1 MIKKTLMSL
10 LVIMLASNLQAQYG
24 APDGEWHTWGGDH
37 GFTRYTALDQINAD
51 NVQQL
56 QVVWRWQ
63 ALPLGSRPDSNL
75 KATPLMV
82 DGVLYVPSGQHQV
95 VALDPATGQQI
106 WQFDPDPSSVAERG
120 LGLGSRSLGLWQ
132 SGDET
137 RLFHNTLD
145 GRLISIDARTGLADP
160 DFGNNGTVLLR
171 EGLYPDGTDAASV
184 GSSSP
189 PAVVGDI
196 VVAQVVGTITAPNKE
211 ATPGHIRG
219 YDVRT
224 GELVWRFNTIPQPGE
239 FGHDTWEGDS
249 WQYTGNTGVWS
260 MMSVD
265 TETGYIYLPVEA
277 GSNDFYGGHRAGDNL
292 FSQSIV
298 CLDGRTGELVW
309 HYQLTHH
316 GLWDYDP
323 PSAPILGDITVN
335 GERIKTVTQLTKQG
349 MSFVFDRVTGE
360 PVWPIE
366 ERAVPQSEVPGE
378 QTSATQPFPSL
389 PPPYLTQGYHETD
402 LIDFTPEIRAE
413 ALAIASQ
420 YVRGP
425 LYTPPT
431 PIREGGTQ
439 GTWVNPGYQGGAN
452 WNGAAFDPQTGMM
465 FVPLRNAPMSAALQ
479 EPDPARTNWNY
490 LRAPS
495 VFIQGPRG
503 LPIVRPPWSLV
514 TATNMNRAQHTW
526 SRSIGPASDYIRDH
540 PDLQG
545 LNLDFDN
552 MGHPMIR
559 PSPLLTS
566 ELLFMAEAGN
576 LSGDPGGP
584 MFRAYDKS
592 TGDVLAEIELPIK
605 ASGAPMSYQHNG
617 HQYIVI
623 AVATAQQPAE
633 LVALA
638 LPAAAPIVD
647 ISRAHERRS
656 ITTIPLEES
665 NSAAPLQLD
674 AAFYGRAA
682 ALFEAHCTMCHG
694 NNGAGVSVGTAPA
707 LSASLTLMQVTN
719 MIQSGG
725 VEMPAFSL
733 RLDEHEIEIV
743 SLFVLDLVRSMR

>member
-1 MIKKTLMSL
+1 
-10 LVIMLASNLQAQYG
+10 
-24 APDGEWHTWGGDH
+24 
-37 GFTRYTALDQINAD
+37 
-51 NVQQL
+51 
-56 QVVWRWQ
+56 
-63 ALPLGSRPDSNL
+63 
-75 KATPLMV
+75 
-82 DGVLYVPSGQHQV
+82 
-95 VALDPATGQQI
+95 
-106 WQFDPDPSSVAERG
+106 
-120 LGLGSRSLGLWQ
+120 
-132 SGDET
+132 
-137 RLFHNTLD
+137 
-145 GRLISIDARTGLADP
+145 
-160 DFGNNGTVLLR
+160 
-171 EGLYPDGTDAASV
+171 
-184 GSSSP
+184 
-189 PAVVGDI
+189 
-196 VVAQVVGTITAPNKE
+196 
-211 ATPGHIRG
+211 
-219 YDVRT
+219 
-224 GELVWRFNTIPQPGE
+224 
-239 FGHDTWEGDS
+239 
-249 WQYTGNTGVWS
+249 
-260 MMSVD
+260 
-265 TETGYIYLPVEA
+265 
-277 GSNDFYGGHRAGDNL
+277 
-292 FSQSIV
+292 
-298 CLDGRTGELVW
+298 
-309 HYQLTHH
+309 
-316 GLWDYDP
+316 LWDYDP

-335 GERIKTVTQLTKQG
+335 GVRIKTVTQLTKQG

-389 PPPYLTQGYHETD
+389 PPPYLPQGYHEAD

-431 PIREGGTQ
+431 PMREGGTQ

-514 TATNMNRAQHTW
+514 TATDMNRAQHTW

-605 ASGAPMSYQHNG
+605 ASGAPMSYFHKG

-623 AVATAQQPAE
+623 AVATAEQPAE

-638 LPAAAPIVD
+638 LPGAAV
-647 ISRAHERRS
+647 
-656 ITTIPLEES
+656 
-665 NSAAPLQLD
+665 SAAQLPT
-674 AAFYGRAA
+674 
-682 ALFEAHCTMCHG
+682 ALVSGDQPDERPSTLSAVTLAQAGQLFAAHCAACHG
-694 NNGAGVSVGTAPA
+694 IQGQGVPGGSAPSLVNARDLQQVRAMISSGA
-707 LSASLTLMQVTN
+707 
-719 MIQSGG
+719 
-725 VEMPAFSL
+725 VEMPAFAL
-733 RLDEHEIEIV
+733 RLSAQDIDLL
-743 SLFVLDLVRSMR
+743 SQFVVDGLLSSAALE